1 MSDNEGRLWV
11 LGLRNILTKGTN
23 DVPET
28 FQEILNDI
36 SEVSEV
42 SDNEAGKQV
51 LLNIVSTMSVRA
63 STKIRFN

>member
-1 MSDNEGRLWV
+1 MSDNEGRLLV

-28 FQEILNDI
+28 FQEKLIDI

-42 SDNEAGKQV
+42 SDNEAGKKV
-51 LLNIVSTMSVRA
+51 LLNIVSTM
-63 STKIRFN
+63 

>member
-1 MSDNEGRLWV
+1 M
-11 LGLRNILTKGTN
+11 KGTN